1 VLRLFQV
8 VIGIA
13 AGWAGRDDSSDRAGI
28 EAAAAWFRDSM
39 IAELAAEG

>member
-13 AGWAGRDDSSDRAGI
+13 TGWAGRDDSGDRAEI
-28 EAAAAWFRDSM
+28 EAAAACFRDSM
-39 IAELAAEG
+39 MVELAAEG